1 MAILLTW
8 NVAGRVGPNQE
19 RQIAAL
25 AERAFD
31 ALCLQEV
38 TPRTRERWIEALEA

>member
-1 MAILLTW
+1 MPLLLTW

-25 AERAFD
+25 AERQVD
-31 ALCLQEV
+31 LLCLQE
-38 TPRTRERWIEALEA
+38 